1 MMLTCVIRVHGWV
14 YRLELPAKL
23 EYVYN
28 VFHISQLQKY
38 VPDLNHD
45 IIAELVVGTENLVHE
60 EPPVQV
66 LDYKVKH
73 LRSKSIPLIKILLA
87 NHTSSKA
94 TWETK
99 EDMRSKYPNLFEVTI
114 MVSSKLA
121 SFEDKT
127 YFKRKRL

>member
-38 VPDLNHD
+38 VPDLNHV
-45 IIAELVVGTENLVHE
+45 IIAELVEVTKNLVYKERH
-60 EPPVQV
+60 VQI
-66 LDYKVKH
+66 LDYRVKQ
-73 LRSKSIPLIKILLA
+73 LQNKSIPLVKVLWA

-99 EDMRSKYPNLFEVTI
+99 EGIRSKYPYLF
-114 MVSSKLA
+114 MVQ
-121 SFEDKT
+121 
-127 YFKRKRL
+127 